1 MSFYLLHSYID
12 TVIHK
17 HKNGGAFSAIMRKAT
32 SLFAQPFPVI
42 RPTKKKYL
50 ERNVPVSAQ
59 NEVNMLAT
67 VTNAPF
73 SKRCQAI
80 LRDIAE
86 QRHFTS
92 RYWVTRPQSSRSCNA
107 LVLPG
112 QKPAVIYLHVEKVVP
127 LTSLSKK
134 DQKRIL
140 DEHPPFFGSGVG
152 ILSERQKWK
161 AVTAERLIRLL
172 NATEE
177 ERALFIDLNMVT
189 ELEIAYEKKA
199 VIDVRPASSVYVY
212 NAQQLD
218 DPYKGEPQKGI
229 ALNATTGKR
238 FGQPAHDIL
247 LGVGIMRG
255 YTSPMWVGESQ
266 MKYLNVELKRH
277 AYHQAVA
284 VPDMTGMV
292 VSLSCL
298 PPKAQAQL
306 LQELKDTRPD
316 AFGHDTFLINGVKGW
331 EAMRSRMLVKYMAAI
346 NDPVYPFHFVNLKF
360 FRVQKPEF
368 AAWATRAMWNKF
380 PIGAS
385 LLTRTVNE
393 KATIEQQESRIAVQG
408 QRKQYFFADDATL
421 RRYYNAACVKTPH
434 LMMPSVR
441 PIAIFNGKLIG
452 PRDESLLRA
461 FALKHKLSSPI
472 WLTESA
478 AARLGVGIAPSHVS
492 HFVTIGAAAG
502 ETNPGEEI
510 ADGFYNIGDFAHP
523 EEILSLFPKASKKA
537 HFLLDTKWR
546 PVLGKQRQDYL
557 NSLKRNEPLW
567 VSVNECLM
575 SGFEPMTGAALISF
589 PSGRKREA
597 AGTRLYNSQY
607 TTDPVRAIGLSSVY
621 MRPQGLT
628 V

>member
-1 MSFYLLHSYID
+1 MMRRALVLL
-12 TVIHK
+12 
-17 HKNGGAFSAIMRKAT
+17 AR
-32 SLFAQPFPVI
+32 PFQLI
-42 RPTKKKYL
+42 RPAKINPSQKKA
-50 ERNVPVSAQ
+50 PISAQ
-59 NEVNMLAT
+59 NEVTMLAT

-73 SKRCQAI
+73 SKQCQAT
-80 LRDIAE
+80 LREAAR
-86 QRHFTS
+86 RHHYTS
-92 RYWVTRPQSSRSCNA
+92 RYWVTQPQSSRSCNA
-107 LVLPG
+107 VVLPG
-112 QKPAVIYLHVEKVVP
+112 QKPAVIYLHVEKVIP

-172 NATEE
+172 NAAEE

-189 ELEIAYEKKA
+189 ELELSYDKKA

-218 DPYKGEPQKGI
+218 DPYKGEPQKGV

-247 LGVGIMRG
+247 LGVGILRG

-266 MKYLNVELKRH
+266 MKYLNLELKRH

-284 VPDMTGMV
+284 VPDMTGMI
-292 VSLSCL
+292 VSLSYL
-298 PPKAQAQL
+298 PPAAQAQL
-306 LQELKDTRPD
+306 LQELKKTRPD
-316 AFGHDTFLINGVKGW
+316 AFGHDTFFIYGVNGW
-331 EAMRSRMLVKYMAAI
+331 EAMRSRMLVKYMAAM
-346 NDPVYPFHFVNLKF
+346 NDPQYPFHFVNLQF
-360 FRVQKPEF
+360 LRVQKPEF
-368 AAWATRAMWNKF
+368 ARWVNRALLHKF
-380 PIGAS
+380 PVGAS
-385 LLTRTVNE
+385 LLTKAIDEKTTVE
-393 KATIEQQESRIAVQG
+393 LQESRIALQG
-408 QRKQYFFADDATL
+408 RRRKYFFADDATL
-421 RRYYNAACVKTPH
+421 RRYYNAACMKTPH

-472 WLTESA
+472 WLTEGA
-478 AARLGVGIAPSHVS
+478 AARLGIGIAPSHKS
-492 HFVTIGAAAG
+492 HFVTIGAAAA
-502 ETNPGEEI
+502 ETNPEEEI
-510 ADGFYNIGDFAHP
+510 AEGFYNIGDFANS
-523 EEILSLFPKASKKA
+523 EEILSLFPKSSKKV
-537 HFLLDTKWR
+537 HFMLDTKWR
-546 PVLGKQRQDYL
+546 PVLGKQRQDFL
-557 NSLKRNEPLW
+557 NSLKRGEPLW

-575 SGFEPMTGAALISF
+575 SGFEPKPGATLLSF
-589 PSGRKREA
+589 PSGRKRGTS
-597 AGTRLYNSQY
+597 GTRLYNSQF

-621 MRPQGLT
+621 TRPQGLT